1 MPLSLAES
9 SKIPSARV
17 TSVMFDI
24 FLVFFSLLH
33 TVKQQPTG
41 RLGATFKLVRVGLY
55 SSMVALRAVNVGAM
69 DSQRILR
76 RQAFEAFSTFVELA
90 INIVLPFFRKSIE
103 NFSTSTAL
111 RFTSPDEWR
120 MVLFVTVRIGSDVKQ
135 SAINFRVL
143 ASIRN

>member
-1 MPLSLAES
+1 
-9 SKIPSARV
+9 
-17 TSVMFDI
+17 MFDI

-55 SSMVALRAVNVGAM
+55 SSMEGMNVGAM
-69 DSQRILR
+69 DSKRILR

-103 NFSTSTAL
+103 N
-111 RFTSPDEWR
+111 
-120 MVLFVTVRIGSDVKQ
+120 
-135 SAINFRVL
+135 
-143 ASIRN
+143 